1 MSGKPPNPRGRRPGD
16 RKLGGR
22 TPPGSAMWYV
32 VGLLLLLALG
42 QAFFYALQSGDTL
55 SYSDF
60 RKAIRDGQVAELT
73 LADDR
78 IHGAL
83 KNPSGK
89 PRSFTTDVSTIPSSS
104 RISRHTAS
112 STPAR

>member
-1 MSGKPPNPRGRRPGD
+1 
-16 RKLGGR
+16 
-22 TPPGSAMWYV
+22 MWYV

-42 QAFFYALQSGDTL
+42 QAFFYAVQSGDTL

-73 LADDR
+73 LGDDR

-89 PRSFTTDVSTIPSSS
+89 PRSFTLRIQAIVFNQAKGRST
-104 RISRHTAS
+104 RGRQA
-112 STPAR
+112 

>member
-1 MSGKPPNPRGRRPGD
+1 MADQMSGKPTNPRGRRPGD

-42 QAFFYALQSGDTL
+42 QAFFYAVQSGDTL

-60 RKAIRDGQVAELT
+60 RKAIRDGQV
-73 LADDR
+73 R
-78 IHGAL
+78 R
-83 KNPSGK
+83 S
-89 PRSFTTDVSTIPSSS
+89 PR
-104 RISRHTAS
+104 
-112 STPAR
+112 ARGR